1 MKNFLILISI
11 LFTGVVFGQS
21 GYLNG
26 KQPFQ
31 KPKEGKSLV
40 YLIRSGAGALVNF
53 RAYKDDKFL
62 GALVND
68 DYLIIECEP
77 GEHLFWAVSENRDY
91 VEANLEANKV
101 YVLNIQGQM
110 GAFIASV
117 SLKQLDPNKKSDK
130 KLFARKIRNSWAI
143 VYDESRIT
151 EDKSENI
158 EKGLAKYKELKAKE
172 SSKIIKL
179 DPAKAFENADK
190 PN

>member
-1 MKNFLILISI
+1 
-11 LFTGVVFGQS
+11 
-21 GYLNG
+21 
-26 KQPFQ
+26 
-31 KPKEGKSLV
+31 
-40 YLIRSGAGALVNF
+40 
-53 RAYKDDKFL
+53 
-62 GALVND
+62 
-68 DYLIIECEP
+68 
-77 GEHLFWAVSENRDY
+77 
-91 VEANLEANKV
+91 
-101 YVLNIQGQM
+101 
-110 GAFIASV
+110 
-117 SLKQLDPNKKSDK
+117 KSDK